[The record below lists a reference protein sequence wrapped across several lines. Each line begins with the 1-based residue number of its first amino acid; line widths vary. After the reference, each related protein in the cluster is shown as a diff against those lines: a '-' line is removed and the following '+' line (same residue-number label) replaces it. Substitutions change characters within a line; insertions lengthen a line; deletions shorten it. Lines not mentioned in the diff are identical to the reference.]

1 VLPAVSLPA
10 EPCEPGVDVRIK
22 QLSAPADVTHRLRE
36 MGFCEEQKI
45 KLLSRQT
52 SLICQVCNARLGI
65 SKRLA
70 EKIMVE
76 QIPAKRSPDMS
87 AQSLTPDLL
96 QVGGGGTVSEI
107 NLPPEHRGRLLEM
120 GLSSAPLQLVRFAP
134 LGDPVEI
141 KVRGYHL
148 TLRRHDAEQILLQPQ

>member
-1 VLPAVSLPA
+1 VNKSHHPLQDEPPEQCSEPFLCPLSAVGT
-10 EPCEPGVDVRIK
+10 GVDVRIK

-76 QIPAKRSPDMS
+76 HISRK
-87 AQSLTPDLL
+87 
-96 QVGGGGTVSEI
+96 
-107 NLPPEHRGRLLEM
+107 
-120 GLSSAPLQLVRFAP
+120 
-134 LGDPVEI
+134 
-141 KVRGYHL
+141 KV
-148 TLRRHDAEQILLQPQ
+148 A